1 MGFLSSVDKV
11 QGSARIFLCI
21 SQVHTASGHTELGL
35 VAHLKLCVIMLYQFV
50 YNTGTPES
58 VTSQTL
64 ESLNQNPRSVEQT
77 VVLVQ
82 VH

>member
-1 MGFLSSVDKV
+1 MP
-11 QGSARIFLCI
+11 
-21 SQVHTASGHTELGL
+21 QVYTASGHTELGL
-35 VAHLKLCVIMLYQFV
+35 VAHLKLFVIILYQCV
-50 YNTGTPES
+50 CNTGTLES

-64 ESLNQNPRSVEQT
+64 ESLNQNPRSVEQS